1 MRPAWSW
8 EAPDTL
14 GPGRGQGGTEPR
26 GQEKT
31 PEGGAAGPAACK
43 PVPTWESVPLG
54 PPECSPGPCRVPL
67 PPTRTGAWHTGPAVA
82 LPPFGEASASNCHPR
97 RRKLSW
103 GDEEGWAWWPG
114 GLVAWRPH
122 HVQPGPARPAEGH
135 LQGPAVRPP
144 GRQDLTACG
153 GRVGSWAGRG
163 GAARKAEKSRNAK
176 FAGKLRPRGTD
187 DGSQGGADVAPD
199 TEA

>member
-1 MRPAWSW
+1 MESRGLSQALKKPRGAIMRPAWSW

-114 GLVAWRPH
+114 GLASSP
-122 HVQPGPARPAEGH
+122 
-135 LQGPAVRPP
+135 
-144 GRQDLTACG
+144 C
-153 GRVGSWAGRG
+153 
-163 GAARKAEKSRNAK
+163 AARACQARRGPP
-176 FAGKLRPRGTD
+176 AGTRCAATWPAGPHCMRWPRGELGRARWGGT
-187 DGSQGGADVAPD
+187 QG
-199 TEA
+199 